1 MKVLNYLFGPAFRH
15 IFAIIITL
23 LIFSMLAWSDL
34 TETGKTRMEDLA
46 AMVVGY
52 YYLASISGTK
62 KDEIVGKMVENQTQL
77 VNAGI
82 VSEVTVEEDVI
93 RSGDPVTVTKE

>member
-1 MKVLNYLFGPAFRH
+1 MKVIQYIFGPAFKH
-15 IFAIIITL
+15 IFAIIVMVL
-23 LIFSMLAWSDL
+23 SFGMLAWGGL

-52 YYLASISGTK
+52 YFLASMSGSK
-62 KDEIVGKMVENQTQL
+62 KDETLDKMVDNQKQLVDTGIVGDVPN
-77 VNAGI
+77 
-82 VSEVTVEEDVI
+82 EDVI

>member
-1 MKVLNYLFGPAFRH
+1 MFGPAFKH
-15 IFAIIITL
+15 IFAIIVMILAFT
-23 LIFSMLAWSDL
+23 MLAWGGL

-52 YYLASISGTK
+52 YFLASMSGTK
-62 KDEIVGKMVENQTQL
+62 KDDTIDKMVDNQKQL
-77 VNAGI
+77 VETGI
-82 VSEVTVEEDVI
+82 TETSIEGII